1 MSKLSVTRNQSLL
14 ALNDKNFVKTMT
26 HANLRGEGTQEA
38 DTDVVIVYVS
48 PSSELRQ
55 LARVTFSFVFFGSL
69 FG

>member
-38 DTDVVIVYVS
+38 DMLLLFMSHPQVS
-48 PSSELRQ
+48 
-55 LARVTFSFVFFGSL
+55 
-69 FG
+69 